1 MIEIYLLEALDAYE
15 KYGTLIEASEQLH
28 ISQPALSRAMQK
40 LEAELG
46 VKLFDR
52 QKNRISLNE
61 NGRLAVEYARKIL
74 NLETEMK
81 DSIVNLDASNRAL
94 SIGSIAPGPVYEVQH
109 LLKGKVKLSFNI
121 TDRESELVDGLN
133 KNRYQAIILTR
144 PLEKMPYRKLITEQL
159 YALVLPGHPASAY
172 KEISF
177 RDMNGQ
183 SFLMLSD
190 VGYWAEVV
198 KRNMPDSRFIIQ
210 GNLRDLGELISS
222 SALPAFASN
231 ITMERG
237 IRDTNGRV
245 AVPFSDTEARLDFY
259 VIAGR
264 NILSAY
270 FNSVPDE

>member
-15 KYGTLIEASEQLH
+15 KYGTLVEASEQLH

-74 NLETEMK
+74 NLEEEMK
-81 DSIVNLDASNRAL
+81 DSIANLDASNRTL
-94 SIGSIAPGPVYEVQH
+94 SIGSIAPGPVYEIKH
-109 LLKGKVKLSFNI
+109 MLNRKIKLTFNV
-121 TDRESELVDGLN
+121 TDNENELIDGLN
-133 KNRYQAIILTR
+133 KNRYQAIVLTH
-144 PLEKMPYRKLITEQL
+144 PMENQSYKKLITEQL
-159 YALVLPGHPASAY
+159 YTLVLPGHPASSY

-177 RDMNGQ
+177 SDMNGQ

-210 GNLRDLGELISS
+210 GNLQDLGELISS

-237 IRDTNGRV
+237 IRDTDGRI
-245 AVPFSDTEARLDFY
+245 AIPFNDADAKVDFY
-259 VIAGR
+259 VIASGKIIR
-264 NILSAY
+264 SY
-270 FNSVPDE
+270 F